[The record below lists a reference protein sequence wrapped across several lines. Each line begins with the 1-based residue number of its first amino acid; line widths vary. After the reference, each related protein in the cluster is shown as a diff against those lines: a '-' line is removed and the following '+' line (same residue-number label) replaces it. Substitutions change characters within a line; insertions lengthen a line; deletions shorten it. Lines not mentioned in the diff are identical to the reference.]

1 MGEIH
6 KLTKDGVT
14 LFPATT
20 TDAVAHPQV
29 RTSLSNLISEFN
41 VSNLYPTGGSDNS
54 DRYTLQGAISI
65 LGAKLTDAQ
74 KIGGVKVVFID
85 STGEIQRWRF
95 LGDSFMTTGNWARED
110 SWYVETSEDVE
121 NLEDNLLNDSLRKT
135 EQSLTS
141 AEKNRVKTNLDLE
154 LTAKKILWSAD
165 KNLNSYNTESCIYS
179 ISGYRVNPN
188 DNMPL
193 INAGAEISISGI
205 LMVQVTP
212 DVIGQNITITEAGTG
227 ETKTY
232 SRTYKVASDTW
243 TTWTEDRQIMYV
255 GEISALELDLLCDS
269 GCYCGK
275 IKDFSILNT
284 DITDLT
290 PYAGSIEFYL
300 MTIGDS
306 SRCTQLL
313 YPLSTSTEANVI
325 LTRIGTGSVFYP
337 FTQLITKTV
346 LTEILGSGV
355 NTSTAITNLQNEVDF
370 LKSEIEVLK
379 LKESSDYCVAAWDP
393 NVLTATSIETY
404 GNLDFCGKWDAFL
417 FDTTQNTE
425 PTMKPVG
432 KLMRN
437 NFLRFEDGTFAPTVG
452 ITEERRAE
460 CDVDL
465 YTKSGSTL
473 TKLYDAGTFNAADFY
488 NTYGMSTKLYDST
501 GKEVNILRPWE
512 TTETKYTIGV
522 GRENTIYLLDN
533 IIGKSGKAWK
543 GIFSKP
549 ITWDGIDVSQYE
561 LKPTAI
567 SPGPCAVINDNGV
580 DKARCFFYL
589 YEGQSS
595 CGGNK
600 GLVDCT
606 IFKGDRTW
614 PVSYDN
620 DNASGLRCNQ
630 IKAMEWARNNNA
642 DTQSPMPIAEGGFH
656 AWNAYITSYEVLHG
670 TKYLHS
676 NSKFT
681 GGICAD
687 TCNSEST
694 WKANGG
700 IRFKEPSATSW
711 MYGLWNTYLNN
722 KGYYRKSDLSDT
734 DNYLSN
740 AVNYCSPKEQCMES
754 QMVAS
759 YAKEL
764 GIAENTEFEFYGSTY
779 WYKNVPGAIGLE
791 SGEMNV
797 VVYKKVTG
805 TMAGLYN
812 SSAQAVTLDTEIIIK
827 VGLVNGVNLGGDV
840 INYTGGGIEFVG
852 TCDKPKTPEVENYVK
867 TFPFDIYFEPNQ
879 ENWLYET
886 FYSKSNLGRFEF
898 EDKYRK
904 LGSTVM
910 SLPGDGY
917 TKKRVPYTTF
927 QTERGGSVSTGEC
940 AFCWTGNSWST
951 VLNTRVRVGLQLR
964 SLANHISYGFRSALM
979 YDPVYRSSYHSSVC
993 AQIRMPEALPLQ
1005 A

>member
-41 VSNLYPTGGSDNS
+41 VSSLYPTGGSSNS
-54 DRYTLQGAISI
+54 DRYTLQGAISM
-65 LGAKLTDAQ
+65 LGAKLTDSQ

-95 LGDSFMTTGNWARED
+95 LGDSFTTTENWARED
-110 SWYVETSEDVE
+110 SWYVETGEDVE

-141 AEKNRVKTNLDLE
+141 AEKNQVKTNLDLE
-154 LTAKKILWSAD
+154 LTAKKISWGTD

-193 INAGAEISISGI
+193 INYGAEISISGV

-243 TTWTEDRQIMYV
+243 TWWTEDRQIMYV
-255 GEISALELDLLCDS
+255 GEINALELDLLCDS
-269 GCYCGK
+269 GCYYGK
-275 IKDFSILNT
+275 IKDFSTLNT

-325 LTRIGTGSVFYP
+325 LTRVGTGYVFYP

-346 LTEILGSGV
+346 LTEILNSGV
-355 NTSTAITNLQNEVDF
+355 NISTAITNLQNEVDF
-370 LKSEIEVLK
+370 LKNEIEALK

-404 GNLDFCGKWDAFL
+404 GNLDFCDKWDAFL

-425 PTMKPVG
+425 STMKPVG

-473 TKLYDAGTFNAADFY
+473 TKLYDAGTFNATDFY

-501 GKEVNILRPWE
+501 GKEINILRPWE
-512 TTETKYTIGV
+512 TTETKYTIGI

-533 IIGKSGKAWK
+533 VIGNSGKAWK

-549 ITWDGIDVSQYE
+549 IIWDGIDISQYE

-580 DKARCFFYL
+580 DKTRCFFYL

-600 GLVDCT
+600 GLIDCT
-606 IFKGDRTW
+606 MFKGGRTW
-614 PVSYDN
+614 PVSYDK
-620 DNASGLRCNQ
+620 DDASGLRCNQ

-656 AWNAYITSYEVLHG
+656 AWNAYITSYEVLYG
-670 TKYLHS
+670 TKYIHS

-681 GGICAD
+681 GGICSG
-687 TCNSEST
+687 TCNTEST

-700 IRFKEPSATSW
+700 IRFKEPSATNWIYGSW
-711 MYGLWNTYLNN
+711 NLNLNTI
-722 KGYYRKSDLSDT
+722 GYSDLSKT
-734 DNYLSN
+734 NFVLSKAIN
-740 AVNYCSPKEQCMES
+740 SYSPKEQCMES
-754 QMVAS
+754 QMAVS

-791 SGEMNV
+791 NGKMNV

-812 SSAQAVTLDTEIIIK
+812 SSAQAVTLDTEVILR

-840 INYTGGGIEFVG
+840 NCYTGGGIEYIG
-852 TCDKPKTPEVENYVK
+852 TCDKSGTSDENYAN

-886 FYSKSNLGRFEF
+886 SYFKQNLGRFEF
-898 EDKYRK
+898 EDNYRK

-910 SLPGDGY
+910 SLPQEGY
-917 TKKRVPYTTF
+917 TKKRIPYTTF
-927 QTERGGSVSTGEC
+927 QTERGGSNSTGEC
-940 AFCWTGNSWST
+940 AYCWTGNYWAT
-951 VLNTRVRVGLQLR
+951 GLNNRVRVYLLLR
-964 SLANHISYGFRSALM
+964 CHAIYDSLGFRSAPMSLAINNHAH
-979 YDPVYRSSYHSSVC
+979 YFSVC

-1005 A
+1005 T